1 MSVSHRRPVTLT
13 RAQERLLYA
22 RLEAPTAARR
32 ESPVALLGVF
42 LMLGAGLLLAIWLG
56 P

>member
-1 MSVSHRRPVTLT
+1 LSRRPVNLT

-22 RLEAPTAARR
+22 RLVEEPTAARR
-32 ESPVALLGVF
+32 ESPVALLGTF
-42 LMLGAGLLLAIWLG
+42 LLLGAGLLLAIWLG